1 MPDCAALVRPE
12 ATRHP
17 DAAMAAIDK
26 REAMRRAQQALE
38 SKRPE
43 DALAA
48 LWPLMDRAH
57 VPDDEARAYL
67 RTMQQAYVAAE
78 RAEAA
83 ATIALH
89 LGDFDGA
96 ARLAR
101 DTPRTLAR
109 VQAARGKR
117 KEAARAFEAGG
128 WPGHA
133 AMQLEDAGD
142 DRGARV
148 LWERLADDAGLR
160 DDLYT
165 QALVRFNLGRVCG
178 RLGDADAARKST
190 VQSLQ
195 LLEAAADG
203 FEQRGLRE
211 RAFDCY
217 QVLVSVGR
225 AGSFE
230 NLAEGYLNC
239 IRILR
244 EDHLKYYVLQYY
256 EDFLRLALERRELVA
271 AATLFREAAD
281 FARRS
286 GLPFARY
293 YAQRA
298 AETHLAAGQ
307 AAASAGA
314 PAELVE
320 NAYNAAIETWTEL
333 GAFAQVRATYGLLAT
348 LALPEKRRAR
358 YLRLY
363 ARLADVPDEAGPR
376 AALPT
381 HLRIEMAYPEVWRLD
396 VVEWE
401 QHGDAAETMGE
412 VAFDAKYPEFTRR
425 RALLA
430 RLHALGEG
438 GAQPDPSQLAT
449 LAMLLGR
456 SETYAALAPLE
467 RLYRHPDVRVRAACL
482 RATRQL
488 YFKRSFVLVQ
498 LGLRDPDAGVRREAL
513 AAVGQLHFAHAL
525 DPLGRIHREST
536 DAEVRR
542 TTLASIA
549 RVPGIEALELLVDA
563 LRHGLP
569 EERAIARDALERGDH
584 AELDALLESAEATEQ
599 GATRTVLRD
608 IRRAR
613 IEAGRA
619 RAEAEAQQVD
629 G

>member
-1 MPDCAALVRPE
+1 
-12 ATRHP
+12 
-17 DAAMAAIDK
+17 MAVVDK
-26 REAMRRAQQALE
+26 REAMRRAQRALE
-38 SKRPE
+38 AKQPD

-57 VPDDEARAYL
+57 VPDDEARVYL
-67 RTMQQAYVAAE
+67 RTMQQAWVAAE
-78 RAEAA
+78 RPEAA
-83 ATIALH
+83 ASVALY
-89 LGDFDGA
+89 LGDLDTA
-96 ARLAR
+96 ARLAQEA
-101 DTPRTLAR
+101 PRTLAR
-109 VQAARGKR
+109 VHAARGKR
-117 KEAARAFEAGG
+117 KEAARAFEAAG

-148 LWERLADDAGLR
+148 LWERLADDVALR
-160 DDLYT
+160 EDLYT
-165 QALVRFNLGRVCG
+165 QALVRFNLGRACG
-178 RLGDADAARKST
+178 RLGDAEAARKST

-225 AGSFE
+225 AGAFE

-293 YAQRA
+293 YTQRA
-298 AETHLAAGQ
+298 AETHLAAAQ

-320 NAYNAAIETWTEL
+320 NAYTAAIETWTEL

-376 AALPT
+376 AALPA
-381 HLRIEMAYPEVWRLD
+381 HLRVETAYPEVWRLD
-396 VVEWE
+396 VIEWE
-401 QHGDAAETMGE
+401 EHGDPAETMGE

-430 RLHALGEG
+430 RLHALGDG
-438 GAQPDPSQLAT
+438 AAQPDPTHLAA
-449 LAMLLGR
+449 LAVLLGR

-467 RLYRHPDVRVRAACL
+467 RLYRHPDPRVRAACL

-498 LGLRDPDAGVRREAL
+498 LGLRDPEAGVRREAL
-513 AAVGQLHFAHAL
+513 AAIGQLHFAHAL
-525 DPLGRIHREST
+525 DPLGRIYRESS
-536 DAEVRR
+536 DPEVRSA
-542 TTLASIA
+542 TLASIA

-569 EERAIARDALERGDH
+569 EEQAIARAALERSDH
-584 AELDALLESAEATEQ
+584 LELDALLETAESTEH
-599 GATRTVLRD
+599 GAARAALRD
-608 IRRAR
+608 LRRAR

-619 RAEAEAQQVD
+619 RAEADAQALD

>member
-1 MPDCAALVRPE
+1 
-12 ATRHP
+12 
-17 DAAMAAIDK
+17 MAVVDK
-26 REAMRRAQQALE
+26 REAMRRAQRALE
-38 SKRPE
+38 SKRPDE
-43 DALAA
+43 ALDA

-57 VPDDEARAYL
+57 VPDDEARAVL
-67 RTMQQAYVAAE
+67 RTMQQAWVDAV
-78 RAEAA
+78 RPEAA
-83 ATIALH
+83 ASIALY
-89 LGDFDGA
+89 LGDLETA
-96 ARLAR
+96 AQLAE
-101 DTPRTLAR
+101 DAPRTLAR
-109 VQAARGKR
+109 VHAARGKR
-117 KEAARAFEAGG
+117 KEAARAFESAG
-128 WPGHA
+128 WLGHA
-133 AMQLEDAGD
+133 AMQLEDGGD

-148 LWERLADDAGLR
+148 LWERLADDARLR
-160 DDLYT
+160 EDLYA
-165 QALVRFNLGRVCG
+165 QALVRFNLGRACG

-281 FARRS
+281 FTRRS

-298 AETHLAAGQ
+298 AETHLAAAQ

-314 PAELVE
+314 PAEIVE
-320 NAYNAAIETWTEL
+320 NAYTAAIETWTEL
-333 GAFAQVRATYGLLAT
+333 GAFTQVRATYGLLAT

-358 YLRLY
+358 YQRLY
-363 ARLADVPDEAGPR
+363 ARLANVPDEAGPR
-376 AALPT
+376 AALPA
-381 HLRIEMAYPEVWRLD
+381 HLRIETAYPEVWRLD

-401 QHGDAAETMGE
+401 QQGDAAETMGE
-412 VAFDAKYPEFTRR
+412 VAFDAKYPDFTRR

-430 RLHALGEG
+430 RLHALSEG
-438 GAQPDPSQLAT
+438 AGRPDATHLAT
-449 LAMLLGR
+449 LAVQLGR

-467 RLYRHPDVRVRAACL
+467 RLYRHPDARVRAACL

-498 LGLRDPDAGVRREAL
+498 LGLRDPDLSVRKEAL

-525 DPLGRIHREST
+525 DPLGRIYRESS
-536 DAEVRR
+536 DPEVRR
-542 TTLASIA
+542 TALGSIA
-549 RVPGIEALELLVDA
+549 RVPGIEALESLVDA

-569 EERAIARDALERGDH
+569 DEQQIAREALARSDH
-584 AELDALLESAEATEQ
+584 AELDALLETAEAAEQ
-599 GATRTVLRD
+599 GAARAALREV
-608 IRRAR
+608 RRAR
-613 IEAGRA
+613 IETGRV
-619 RAEAEAQQVD
+619 RAEVEASTIE